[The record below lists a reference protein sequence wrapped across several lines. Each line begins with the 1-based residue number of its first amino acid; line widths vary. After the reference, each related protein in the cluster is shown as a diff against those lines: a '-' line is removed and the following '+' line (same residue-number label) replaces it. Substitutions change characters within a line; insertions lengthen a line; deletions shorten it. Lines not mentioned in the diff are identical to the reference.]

1 MNLQSLMAFAPF
13 LSLLYLAFAL
23 LQALRRQRQGW
34 GAVVLALI
42 ALAAPTA
49 ALFSTQD
56 AALRSDLMSALAL
69 NAVIVFATSLVIMLI
84 EKRRSQT
91 SRSYGMLGIGLGV
104 LLAAGAFIFPFV
116 SSSSASSTTPAAS
129 TADSAALPGAM
140 LQPVSNITANTAAET
155 TAVAAVL
162 AEHTGLSSDALL
174 AEVQSGS
181 TIARLVAAYGGNL
194 EAVISAIAGALD
206 ELRGQDGMP
215 AQMLA
220 NLGTDST
227 ATATQFVNG
236 ELDSRA
242 QQFLLMMLVGGS
254 SGFMPGGQPRTQDG
268 TPNAPGGFMPPA
280 GDGTP
285 NAPGGFM
292 PPAGGDPG
300 NANQTVIEPTVQ
312 PSEVS
317 AAATAVTIRP
327 TLIVFPTA
335 SPTPVATETPTATV
349 EAAASCNLTIN
360 YNLNLRAAPNTDSAV
375 LLSIPYGSTVLAS
388 RRNAEGWYQ
397 VTYSGQTGW
406 VSGDYVTPASGCAAL
421 PEAP

>member
-49 ALFSTQD
+49 ALVSTQD
-56 AALRSDLMSALAL
+56 AALRSNLMSALTL
-69 NAVIVFATSLVIMLI
+69 NAVIVFVTSLVIMLI
-84 EKRRSQT
+84 EKRRSQA
-91 SRSYGMLGIGLGV
+91 SRSYGMVGIGLGV
-104 LLAAGAFIFPFV
+104 VLAAGTFIFPLV
-116 SSSSASSTTPAAS
+116 SSSSASSPTPAAS
-129 TADSAALPGAM
+129 AALSGAM
-140 LQPVSNITANTAAET
+140 IQPVSSTTANTAAET
-155 TAVAAVL
+155 TATADVL
-162 AEHTGLSSDALL
+162 AEHTGLAGDALL

-181 TIARLVAAYGGNL
+181 TIARLVAAYGGDL
-194 EAVISAIAGALD
+194 EAVISATAGALD
-206 ELRGQDGMP
+206 ELKGQDGMP
-215 AQMLA
+215 ARMLA

-227 ATATQFVNG
+227 AIATQFVNG

-242 QQFLLMMLVGGS
+242 QQFLLMTLVGGS

-285 NAPGGFM
+285 NAPDGFM
-292 PPAGGDPG
+292 PPAGGEPG
-300 NANQTVIEPTVQ
+300 NANQTVSEPTVQ

-335 SPTPVATETPTATV
+335 SPTPAATETPAAAV
-349 EAAASCNLTIN
+349 EAAASCAITIN

-421 PEAP
+421 PEAQ